1 MSDFGAISGGRFL
14 SSTHLNANAT
24 TAINANP
31 GFLHT
36 ITINTAGAAANTI
49 TVYDHPSGVGN
60 VLAVIDSVAVGKT
73 TYVFDC
79 KFLLGLTIVIATGT
93 AADITV
99 TWR

>member
-1 MSDFGAISGGRFL
+1 MSDFSKISGGNFL
-14 SSTHLNANAT
+14 SYTHLNANGT
-24 TAINANP
+24 TALKANP

-36 ITINTAGAAANTI
+36 LTINTAGAAANTI
-49 TVYDHPSGVGN
+49 TIYDHPSGVGN
-60 VLAVIDSVAVGKT
+60 VLAVIDSTAVGKT
-73 TYVFDC
+73 TYIFDC